1 MLRVES
7 FGYLKDKKM
16 LSSTSNTAFWP
27 VVFIYRIV
35 ACQKGRKPEICTES
49 ERKENL
55 AAKSTNTKTW
65 RGYGTRGYYESREKR
80 RGKLMGLGWLVLL
93 LEIKK

>member
-1 MLRVES
+1 MLRVEW

-35 ACQKGRKPEICTES
+35 ACQKR
-49 ERKENL
+49 
-55 AAKSTNTKTW
+55 
-65 RGYGTRGYYESREKR
+65 
-80 RGKLMGLGWLVLL
+80 
-93 LEIKK
+93 